1 MNSKIC
7 IYGIILFAIFAVL
20 TNQIV
25 HAEDIER
32 IQPEWTES
40 LADWWLEETISD
52 NEFTQSLTY
61 LTNNEIIKIPEDKKT
76 KIEFSNPSLIQ
87 NQELGKFSIFYMSI
101 ENYGIEPYPGRISS
115 PEPYSK
121 EMKAEKIEVWLRQ
134 NQYFEKQITYL
145 NDNMKLPHDIV
156 IGLGECQEEKS
167 FYNQNTKMIVICYEL
182 IFDVY
187 DRLTEEYKSKGAS
200 EKQISNITL
209 DVVDFIFYHQISHM
223 LLQVIENNENKTSS
237 NNNESFIDTLSNH
250 IKLKI
255 QKDRE
260 NYSITNISL
269 WFKIMQEVENL
280 KRPHMWNIHSL
291 SLERLSNIACQDS
304 AFSSTVTLNYIQKGI
319 LSKQNIIEC
328 KSALLE
334 QKIKLEKI
342 SNAIFR

>member
-1 MNSKIC
+1 MYTKIST
-7 IYGIILFAIFAVL
+7 IVIISLITLTLFA
-20 TNQIV
+20 NQFS
-25 HAEDIER
+25 HADNFNK
-32 IQPEWTES
+32 IQPAWTED
-40 LADWWLEETISD
+40 LVDWWMEETISD
-52 NEFTQSLTY
+52 IEFVKVLTY
-61 LTNNEIIKIPEDKKT
+61 LTNNQIIRILESENKEAYWNDS
-76 KIEFSNPSLIQ
+76 IENSDF
-87 NQELGKFSIFYMSI
+87 GDFSIFYMSI
-101 ENYGIEPYPGRISS
+101 ENYGIEPYPGRIST
-115 PEPYSK
+115 PEPYAK

-209 DVVDFIFYHQISHM
+209 DVVDFIFYHQISHV
-223 LLQVIENNENKTSS
+223 LLQVIENKTSS

-269 WFKIMQEVENL
+269 WFKIMHEAENL
-280 KRPHMWNIHSL
+280 KRPHMWNTHLL

-304 AFSSTVTLNYIQKGI
+304 AFSSIGTLDYVQKGI
-319 LSKQNIIEC
+319 LSKQSIIEC
-328 KSALLE
+328 KSELLE
-334 QKIKLEKI
+334 QKVKLEKI
-342 SNAIFR
+342 SNRILK

>member
-1 MNSKIC
+1 
-7 IYGIILFAIFAVL
+7 
-20 TNQIV
+20 
-25 HAEDIER
+25 
-32 IQPEWTES
+32 
-40 LADWWLEETISD
+40 
-52 NEFTQSLTY
+52 
-61 LTNNEIIKIPEDKKT
+61 LTNNEIVKILESKDKET
-76 KIEFSNPSLIQ
+76 NGNESIENSDFAD
-87 NQELGKFSIFYMSI
+87 FSIFYMSI

-200 EKQISNITL
+200 EKQISSITL

-223 LLQVIENNENKTSS
+223 LLQLMENNENKTIS
-237 NNNESFIDTLSNH
+237 NNNELFIDTLSNH

-269 WFKIMQEVENL
+269 WFKIMHEVENL

-304 AFSSTVTLNYIQKGI
+304 AFSSTATLNYIQKGI

-328 KSALLE
+328 KSVLLE

-342 SNAIFR
+342 SNAILR

>member
-1 MNSKIC
+1 MNTKIC
-7 IYGIILFAIFAVL
+7 RIGIISFITLTIFA
-20 TNQIV
+20 NQISYADNV
-25 HAEDIER
+25 DK
-32 IQPEWTES
+32 IQPSWTED
-40 LADWWLEETISD
+40 LVDWWLEEIISD
-52 NEFTQSLTY
+52 TEFLQVLTY
-61 LTNNEIIKIPEDKKT
+61 LTNNEIVKILENKDKET
-76 KIEFSNPSLIQ
+76 NWNESIENSDF
-87 NQELGKFSIFYMSI
+87 GDFSIFYMSI
-101 ENYGIEPYPGRISS
+101 ENYGIEPYPGRISR

-187 DRLTEEYKSKGAS
+187 DRLTEEYKSKGVS

-328 KSALLE
+328 KSVLLE

-342 SNAIFR
+342 SNVIFR

>member
-1 MNSKIC
+1 MNTKIC
-7 IYGIILFAIFAVL
+7 LIGIISLITLTIFA
-20 TNQIV
+20 NQISYADNV
-25 HAEDIER
+25 DK
-32 IQPEWTES
+32 IQPSWTKN
-40 LADWWLEETISD
+40 LVDWWLEEIISD
-52 NEFTQSLTY
+52 AEFLQVLTY
-61 LTNNEIIKIPEDKKT
+61 LTNNEIVKILESKDKET
-76 KIEFSNPSLIQ
+76 NWNESIENSDFAD
-87 NQELGKFSIFYMSI
+87 FSIFYMSI

-115 PEPYSK
+115 PEPYAK

-187 DRLTEEYKSKGAS
+187 DRLTEEYKSKGVS

-223 LLQVIENNENKTSS
+223 LLQVIENNENKTNS

-260 NYSITNISL
+260 NYSITNISI
-269 WFKIMQEVENL
+269 WFKIMHEVENL
-280 KRPHMWNIHSL
+280 KRPHMWNTHSL

-304 AFSSTVTLNYIQKGI
+304 AFSSTTTLDYIQKGI
-319 LSKQNIIEC
+319 LSKQSIIEC
-328 KSALLE
+328 KSELLE